1 MPSFR
6 EHVETLERWR
16 RLPAVESA
24 PADSRAFC
32 LTFDDG
38 PDPDGTPAVLD
49 ALDATGARATF
60 FMLGEQAEANRALA
74 REVATRGH
82 EVALHGHGHEHHDRL
97 APGAGRED
105 LRRGREAV
113 AAATGAEPRLYRPP
127 YGLFSDETHAACA
140 ELGLRPVYWSVWG
153 MDWEP
158 IDAERIADLV
168 TRDIAPGAICLLHD
182 SPRYAP
188 RPSAQPTAD
197 ALSAICQAARAAGL
211 SLVPVSQALPEETE
225 RTPKTEDRTPETASV
240 RPATQADVDSIASI
254 HAAGFADAYAG
265 RVPPGHLAQR
275 GPAQRRELWQTVLD
289 SPAPRSHLLVA
300 EAGDE
305 VIGFL
310 SCGPSRDVDAAPASE
325 AQISTLYVA
334 EAHRGT
340 GAARALIEASLARS
354 AREGFKEVTLW
365 TVPENERA
373 VAFYERAGF
382 ERDGAERSGRGGIP
396 VTEHRMRRAL
406 G

>member
-16 RLPAVESA
+16 RLPALESL
-24 PADSRAFC
+24 PARARAFC

-49 ALDATGARATF
+49 ALDAAGAGATF
-60 FMLGEQAEANRALA
+60 FMLGEQVEANRSLA
-74 REVATRGH
+74 REVAARGH

-113 AAATGAEPRLYRPP
+113 AAATGAEPLLYRPP
-127 YGLFSDETHAACA
+127 YGLFSEETHAACE

-158 IDAERIADLV
+158 IDAQRITDLV
-168 TRDIAPGAICLLHD
+168 RRDLAPGAICLLHD

-188 RPSAQPTAD
+188 RTSARPTAE
-197 ALSAICQAARAAGL
+197 ALPAICEAAKAAGL
-211 SLVPVSQALPEETE
+211 DLIPVGQALPEEPE
-225 RTPKTEDRTPETASV
+225 RTPKTEDRTPAAATV
-240 RPATQADVDSIASI
+240 RPATQADVDSIAEI
-254 HAAGFADAYAG
+254 HAAGFADAHAG
-265 RVPPGHLAQR
+265 RVPPAQLAQR

-300 EAGDE
+300 ETGDE
-305 VIGFL
+305 VVGFL
-310 SCGPSRDVDAAPASE
+310 SAGPSRDVDAAPATE
-325 AQISTLYVA
+325 AQISTLYVV

-340 GAARALIEASLARS
+340 GAARALVEAALARL
-354 AREGFKEVTLW
+354 ARDGFRQVTLW
-365 TVPENERA
+365 MVPENERA

-382 ERDGAERSGRGGIP
+382 ERDGAERPGRGGIP
-396 VTEHRMRRAL
+396 VTEQRMRRAL